1 MCSTIADVESLKDRM
16 VSPYIQPLKPGLFLS
31 CELGFS
37 IFQNCE
43 DYSEDSHLVKIKQT
57 KKKKK
62 TNSEML
68 KVLVL
73 TGAVTE
79 AQENV
84 LSH

>member
-1 MCSTIADVESLKDRM
+1 M

-57 KKKKK
+57 NNQTKNFCTTKKKKK
-62 TNSEML
+62 RKRKKFFFLLTF
-68 KVLVL
+68 LV
-73 TGAVTE
+73 GRR
-79 AQENV
+79 NV
-84 LSH
+84 DR

>member
-1 MCSTIADVESLKDRM
+1 M

-57 KKKKK
+57 NNQTKNFCTTKKKKK
-62 TNSEML
+62 KEKKKKIFFSSYIFSWE
-68 KVLVL
+68 KKC
-73 TGAVTE
+73 
-79 AQENV
+79 
-84 LSH
+84 

>member
-1 MCSTIADVESLKDRM
+1 M

-57 KKKKK
+57 NNQTKKLLYHKKKKK
-62 TNSEML
+62 EKKKKIFFSSYIFSWE
-68 KVLVL
+68 KKC
-73 TGAVTE
+73 
-79 AQENV
+79 
-84 LSH
+84 